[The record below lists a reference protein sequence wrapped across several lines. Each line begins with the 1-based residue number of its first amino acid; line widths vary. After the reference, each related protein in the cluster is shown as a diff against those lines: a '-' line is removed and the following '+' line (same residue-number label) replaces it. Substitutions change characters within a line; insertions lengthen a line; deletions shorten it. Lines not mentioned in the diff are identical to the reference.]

1 MKIVKRNKLASAI
14 LGTALMG
21 TASIAGMNGSCGAM
35 MKKDEA
41 KMMQKGSCG
50 PMMKKGSCGPMMKK
64 EDSNTSK
71 TMMQEGTMSGNS
83 GKKSMASCGAGKC
96 GNM

>member
-1 MKIVKRNKLASAI
+1 MKTTKKNKLASAI

-41 KMMQKGSCG
+41 KMMKKGSCG
-50 PMMKKGSCGPMMKK
+50 AMMKKGSCGAMMKK
-64 EDSNTSK
+64 EDSNASK
-71 TMMQEGTMSGNS
+71 EMGTMSGNS
-83 GKKSMASCGAGKC
+83 GKKTMASCGAGKC
-96 GNM
+96 GSM